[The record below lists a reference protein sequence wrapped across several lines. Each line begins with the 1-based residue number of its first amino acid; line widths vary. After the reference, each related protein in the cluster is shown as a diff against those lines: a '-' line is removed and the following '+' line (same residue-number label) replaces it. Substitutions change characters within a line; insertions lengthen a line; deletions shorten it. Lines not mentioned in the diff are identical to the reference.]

1 MASRFAPSF
10 RARLSTVVIVAMCC
24 ASLVTGCAMT
34 GEVREAVPRDLVDRV
49 IVPGYN
55 RIRFWGDDPHSMTDI
70 DVLLIHDQKAAAAE
84 KDPSIDLNSSNA
96 LTISGGASN
105 GAFGAGI
112 LAGWTQTGN
121 RPRFDTVTGI
131 STGALIA
138 PFVFLGPEYDD
149 ELTEAFTTINTTD
162 VLEMKSVVATF
173 TGDSFVSSEPL
184 RHLVEKYITDEMLD
198 NIARE
203 HGNGRRLLIGTTNID
218 ADRPVIWDMGAIATS
233 GMPDRKKLFQDILI
247 ASAAIPGVFPPARL
261 SVTADGHRYEELHV
275 DGGTSHQ
282 VFLMPAGFS
291 LRDAD
296 RRINHEGVK
305 RRLFI
310 IRNGRT
316 TPEYSVVK
324 ASMISIA
331 GKSISSL
338 TKNQGVGDL
347 YRLYAVAQ
355 RDDIDYNYVDIPVD
369 FQMKETVPFDPIY
382 MRGLYRRGYDMAIL
396 DVPWEKVPPG
406 FAD

>member
-1 MASRFAPSF
+1 MASTPRTGGLSPSRRSLFVTLALFSFAS
-10 RARLSTVVIVAMCC
+10 
-24 ASLVTGCAMT
+24 GCAAV
-34 GEVREAVPRDLVDRV
+34 GHVREAVPPEMVERV
-49 IVPGYN
+49 SVPGYN
-55 RIRFWGDDPHSMTDI
+55 RIRFWGDDPQSITDADI
-70 DVLLIHDQKAAAAE
+70 LLIYDQKMKAVAV
-84 KDPSIDLNSSNA
+84 DPSIDLTTSNA

-112 LAGWTQTGN
+112 LTGWTKTGG

-138 PFVFLGPEYDD
+138 PFAFLGSDYDD
-149 ELTEAFTTINTTD
+149 ELTEAFTTIDTTD
-162 VLEMKSVVATF
+162 VVQLKGFVDTL
-173 TGDSFVSSEPL
+173 TGESFVSNAPL
-184 RHLVEKYITDEMLD
+184 RQLVEKYITDDVLNE
-198 NIARE
+198 IARE
-203 HGNGRRLLIGTTNID
+203 HSKGRRLLVGTTNID
-218 ADRPVIWDMGAIATS
+218 AERPVIWDMGAIASSAMT
-233 GMPDRKKLFQDILI
+233 DRKKLFHDVLI
-247 ASAAIPGVFPPARL
+247 ASAAIPGVFPPVRI
-261 SVTADGHRYEELHV
+261 SVTADGQKYEELHV
-275 DGGTSHQ
+275 DGGTSNQ

-296 RRINHEGVK
+296 RRLDHAGVD
-305 RRLFI
+305 RRLYI

-316 TPEYSVVK
+316 TPQYSVVK
-324 ASMISIA
+324 ASLVSIA

-355 RDDIDYNYVDIPVD
+355 RDGIDYNFIDIPAD
-369 FQMKETVPFDPIY
+369 FTMTETVPFDPAY
-382 MRGLYRRGYDMAIL
+382 MRSLYRRGYEMAML